1 MSAETAADLRP
12 IILSKSLIKLTK
24 FRCGIMNKIQ
34 IPLDCGMPK
43 YRAHLAG
50 TAALVVEFGAQI
62 NRQFCA
68 RDFALGQQPAEV
80 CQDYFAHA
88 GIASAAEVAG

>member
-34 IPLDCGMPK
+34 IPLDCGMPE
-43 YRAHLAG
+43 YRAYLAG

-68 RDFALGQQPAEV
+68 QDLALGQQPAEV
-80 CQDYFAHA
+80 CRHYFARA
-88 GIASAAEVAG
+88 GIASVTEVAR

>member
-1 MSAETAADLRP
+1 MPAETVADLRP
-12 IILSKSLIKLTK
+12 IILSKLLIKLTK

-34 IPLDCGMPK
+34 IPLDCGMPE

-50 TAALVVEFGAQI
+50 TAALVVEFGEQI

-68 RDFALGQQPAEV
+68 QDLALWGQPAGV
-80 CQDYFAHA
+80 CQHYFARA
-88 GIASAAEVAG
+88 GIASVAEVAR